1 MYDSGRDLKPP
12 EGGIPNAFPREWY
25 RIMKF
30 DFNGQVAII
39 TGAAGNLGAAVAH
52 AFRSAGAKLA
62 LIDQSTDRFPN
73 LFPNFAQSPDCFFA
87 PATDV
92 ADPGAVARAV
102 DEIKRRFGRIDILI
116 NTVGGYRAGTPL
128 HETPLGDWEFML
140 GLNARS
146 VFVMCQAV
154 IPQMLSQNRGR
165 IVNIA
170 SRAALSGDAGH
181 AAYSASKA
189 AVVRLTESM
198 DAELKDRGLN
208 VNCLMPA
215 IIDTPQNR
223 TAMPNA
229 DFGKWVAPEAVA
241 DVILFLASEGARAIH
256 GAAIPVYGRS

>member
-1 MYDSGRDLKPP
+1 
-12 EGGIPNAFPREWY
+12 
-25 RIMKF
+25 MKF
-30 DFNGQVAII
+30 DFTDHVAII
-39 TGAAGNLGAAVAH
+39 TGAAGNLGAAVAR

-62 LIDQSTDRFPN
+62 LIDLSSDRFPN
-73 LFPNFAQSPDCFFA
+73 LFPDLAQSPDCFFA
-87 PATDV
+87 PPTDG
-92 ADPGAVARAV
+92 ADPGAVALAV
-102 DEIKRRFGRIDILI
+102 DEIKRRFGRIDVLI
-116 NTVGGYRAGTPL
+116 NTVGGYRAGTSL

-154 IPQMLSQNRGR
+154 IPQMLSQNQGR

-198 DAELKDRGLN
+198 DAELKDHGVN
-208 VNCLMPA
+208 VNCVMPA

-223 TAMPNA
+223 AAMSDA
-229 DFGKWVAPEAVA
+229 DFSRWVAPEAVA

-256 GAAIPVYGRS
+256 GAAIPIYGRS